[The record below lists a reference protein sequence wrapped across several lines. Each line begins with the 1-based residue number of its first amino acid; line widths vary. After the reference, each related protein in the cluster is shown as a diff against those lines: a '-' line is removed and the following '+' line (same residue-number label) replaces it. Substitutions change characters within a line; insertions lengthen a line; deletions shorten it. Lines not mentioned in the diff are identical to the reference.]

1 MSPRSADEQDEQLQQ
16 RVRDAAV
23 ESGRTGQRLDI
34 MRAVDSYVE
43 TVGIDRKVLRHELG
57 TALLQVVDP
66 WDVCFGRL
74 EAYQEERG
82 DCLVPVAYE
91 TEGGFKLGKWVDNQ
105 RTKYKGKRGGLTEEQ
120 RERLEGLGMV
130 WEPLEAAWEE
140 GLQQLAMYQ
149 EERGDC
155 LVPQGYETEGGFKL
169 GTWVDTQRQK
179 YKGNRGRLTE
189 EQRARLEGLGM
200 VWDRR

>member
-1 MSPRSADEQDEQLQQ
+1 M
-16 RVRDAAV
+16 
-23 ESGRTGQRLDI
+23 DI

-82 DCLVPVAYE
+82 DCLVPYAYE
-91 TEGGFKLGKWVDNQ
+91 TEGGFKLGEWVSYQ
-105 RTKYKGKRGGLTEEQ
+105 RQKDEGKYGGLTEEQ
-120 RERLEGLGMV
+120 RERLQGLGMV
-130 WEPLEAAWEE
+130 WEPLEAAWEK

-149 EERGDC
+149 EEHRDC
-155 LVPQGYETEGGFKL
+155 LVPFAYETEGGFNL
-169 GTWVDTQRQK
+169 GVWVSNQRQK
-179 YKGNRGRLTE
+179 YKGKDGGLTE